1 MVVFCPLK
9 DHSVYVSASKDR
21 APLVAHP
28 PDLNGVLSQLSF
40 QDVDFKPNILQEQLA
55 MSRGCIVF
63 LFKHECITQQSMNF
77 SFPYLKAISGEEGRG
92 RAEG

>member
-1 MVVFCPLK
+1 M
-9 DHSVYVSASKDR
+9 SASKDR

-55 MSRGCIVF
+55 MSLGCIGCF
-63 LFKHECITQQSMNF
+63 LAKNITQQEF
-77 SFPYLKAISGEEGRG
+77 AFLFPTPYLKAISGEEGCG